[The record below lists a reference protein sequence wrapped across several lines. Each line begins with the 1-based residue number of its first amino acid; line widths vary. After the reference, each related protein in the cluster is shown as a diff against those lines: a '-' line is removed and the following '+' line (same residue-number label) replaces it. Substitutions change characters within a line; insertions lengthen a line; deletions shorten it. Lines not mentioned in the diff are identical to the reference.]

1 MRPLVSGNLKSA
13 TCPASISTSS
23 VVNEGGTLTAPGDA
37 QDVHTD
43 EEEGSLWAEI
53 PFNGRK
59 HARNEDVVDDT
70 DDVVGVSSEDDGLGT
85 ETSGGDLSD
94 EAVADGSYGELVE
107 EGEDDEERSRS
118 P

>member
-1 MRPLVSGNLKSA
+1 MR
-13 TCPASISTSS
+13 
-23 VVNEGGTLTAPGDA
+23 
-37 QDVHTD
+37 
-43 EEEGSLWAEI
+43 LWAKI
-53 PFNGRK
+53 PFDRRE